1 MDTFEITTMT
11 TKGQIVI
18 PQGVREALGIATGA
32 KFAVVGEGDTIILKR
47 LEMPSSSVL
56 KALLAKTRTAARK
69 AGLKKSDVTKTLKVV
84 RKTR

>member
-47 LEMPSSSVL
+47 LEMPSSGAL
-56 KALLAKTRTAARK
+56 RALLAKTRTTARK
-69 AGLKKSDVTKTLKVV
+69 AGLKKSDLAKSLKAV
-84 RKTR
+84 RKNR